1 MGAEQTITEKELWIE
16 FQKAAGSQFEP
27 TEFMVVYAWKERFL
41 DDDRNYA
48 LAFHPKQTSVW
59 TLNLESGCLREIPIK
74 DIRSIK
80 EEPSCCYRFFY
91 RHSIRW
97 ESFFVPYIS
106 VGTKKHFR
114 CVQMDAGKRFQL
126 FCKKFLR
133 EPLIGRIIKLIIQ
146 GK

>member
-80 EEPSCCYRFFY
+80 EEPSCCYRFFLPSQ
-91 RHSIRW
+91 HKMGVI
-97 ESFFVPYIS
+97 
-106 VGTKKHFR
+106 
-114 CVQMDAGKRFQL
+114 
-126 FCKKFLR
+126 FC
-133 EPLIGRIIKLIIQ
+133 PIH
-146 GK
+146 